1 MHPKPFPKVFPP
13 EFPLELQN
21 VILTLLRDLCVQHFP
36 LAQQPTNNGR
46 PLLLHTH
53 PCDTL
58 VLRTYGATLS
68 LSKST
73 QSLIAIP
80 LGGLGEFGMN
90 MMALRLGDDIIVI
103 DAGMMFPESE
113 LLGVDLVIPDTTY
126 LKQNRA
132 NVRAIVLT
140 HGHEDHIG
148 ALPYI
153 LRDLNVPV
161 YGTRFTLALV
171 KKRLAEANLLD
182 STTLREVMPG
192 RLIEIGPYE
201 IEFIPVTHSTIDC
214 VALAVRTPLGVI
226 IHTGDFKIDQT
237 PVGGAPFDLHSFAR
251 YGNEGV
257 LALFSD
263 STNVERPGFTP
274 SERAIVPRIEELCRS
289 APRRVIL
296 SCFAS
301 SIHRIQQVIDIASRV
316 GRKIAFVGRSMVDNV
331 EIAHDLEYLR
341 IPDGMVVRPQ
351 DIRTFDP
358 RRIIILASG
367 SQAEPMSSLSR
378 IAVDNHRFVSVDES
392 DTVILSARIIPGNEK
407 AIFRMLDHMFRRRAL
422 VYYDNNA
429 GTIHVSG
436 HASQE
441 EQKLVLQL
449 VKPKY
454 FIPVH
459 GEYRHLFRHAALA
472 HQLGCVSSEI
482 LLLENGQT
490 IEFTED
496 GARRRDPVTSG
507 RVLVDSGSLEEIEE
521 VVIRDRKHLSED
533 GVVVP
538 IIAID
543 KRTGRME
550 TVPEIVTRGMFSD
563 NGTELMAGA
572 RDVILKTVEQSNA
585 EEKGDWSVI
594 KEKIRVDLKRYINKH
609 TSKRPL
615 ILPVILEV

>member
-1 MHPKPFPKVFPP
+1 VWYDSR
-13 EFPLELQN
+13 
-21 VILTLLRDLCVQHFP
+21 LRLGED
-36 LAQQPTNNGR
+36 A
-46 PLLLHTH
+46 
-53 PCDTL
+53 
-58 VLRTYGATLS
+58 S
-68 LSKST
+68 LSKPT
-73 QSLIAIP
+73 HTLTAIP

-90 MMALRLGDDIIVI
+90 MMVLRLDDDIIVI

-113 LLGVDLVIPDTTY
+113 LLGVDLVIPDISY

-132 NVRAIVLT
+132 HVRAIVLT

-148 ALPYI
+148 SLPYI

-171 KKRLAEANLLD
+171 KKRLEEAGLLD

-192 RLIEIGPYE
+192 RMVEIGPFE
-201 IEFIPVTHSTIDC
+201 IEFISVTHSTIDC
-214 VALAVRTPLGVI
+214 VSLAIRTPLGVI

-237 PVGGAPFDLHSFAR
+237 PVDGAPFDLHAFAR

-301 SIHRIQQVIDIASRV
+301 SIHRIQQVIDIAARV
-316 GRKIAFVGRSMVDNV
+316 GRKVAFVGRSMVDNV
-331 EIAHDLEYLR
+331 EIAHSLECLR

-351 DIRTFDP
+351 DIRSFDP
-358 RRIIILASG
+358 KRLVILASG

-378 IAVDNHRFVSVDES
+378 IAVDNHRFVSVDENDS
-392 DTVILSARIIPGNEK
+392 VILSARIIPGNEK

-422 VYYDNNA
+422 VYYDNSA

-441 EQKLVLQL
+441 EQKLLLQL

-472 HQLGCVSSEI
+472 HQLGCVSGEI
-482 LLLENGQT
+482 LLIEDGKTL
-490 IEFTED
+490 EFTED
-496 GARRRDPVTSG
+496 GVHRRDPVTAG
-507 RVLVDSGSLEEIEE
+507 RVCVDSGSLEEIEE

-543 KRTGRME
+543 KHTGKLE
-550 TVPEIVTRGMFSD
+550 SLPEIVTRGLMSD
-563 NGTELMAGA
+563 NGQELIAGA
-572 RDVILKTVEQSNA
+572 RQVILKTVEESNA
-585 EEKGDWSVI
+585 EEKS
-594 KEKIRVDLKRYINKH
+594 RVDLKRYINKH

>member
-1 MHPKPFPKVFPP
+1 
-13 EFPLELQN
+13 
-21 VILTLLRDLCVQHFP
+21 
-36 LAQQPTNNGR
+36 
-46 PLLLHTH
+46 
-53 PCDTL
+53 
-58 VLRTYGATLS
+58 
-68 LSKST
+68 LSKPA
-73 QSLIAIP
+73 QSLTAIP

-90 MMALRLGDDIIVI
+90 MMALRVADDIIVI

-113 LLGVDLVIPDTTY
+113 LLGVDLVIPDITY

-132 NVRAIVLT
+132 HVRAIVLT

-171 KKRLAEANLLD
+171 KKRLDEAGLLK
-182 STTLREVMPG
+182 STTLREVIPGG
-192 RLIEIGPYE
+192 RLVEIGPFE

-214 VALAVRTPLGVI
+214 VALAVRTALGVI

-237 PVGGAPFDLHSFAR
+237 PVGGAPFDLHAFAR
-251 YGNEGV
+251 YGHEGV

-263 STNVERPGFTP
+263 STNVERPGFTG
-274 SERAIVPRIEELCRS
+274 SERNIVPRIEELCRS

-316 GRKIAFVGRSMVDNV
+316 GRKVAFVGRSMVDNV
-331 EIAHDLEYLR
+331 EIAHSLEYLR

-351 DIRTFDP
+351 DIRGFDP
-358 RRIIILASG
+358 KRLLILASG

-378 IAVDNHRFVSVDES
+378 IAVDNHRFVSVDENDS
-392 DTVILSARIIPGNEK
+392 VILSARIIPGNEK

-422 VYYDNNA
+422 VYYDNSA

-472 HQLGCVSSEI
+472 YQLGCVSGEI
-482 LLLENGQT
+482 LVLEDGHT
-490 IEFTED
+490 LEFTED
-496 GARRRDPVTSG
+496 GAFRRDPVTAG
-507 RVLVDSGSLEEIEE
+507 RVCVDSGSLEEIEE

-543 KRTGRME
+543 KHTGRME
-550 TVPEIVTRGMFSD
+550 SQPEIVTRGMFSD
-563 NGTELMAGA
+563 NGTEFLAGA
-572 RDVILKTVEQSNA
+572 REVVLKTVEQSNA
-585 EEKGDWSVI
+585 EEKSDWSVI
-594 KEKIRVDLKRYINKH
+594 KEKIRVDLKRYINKQ

>member
-1 MHPKPFPKVFPP
+1 
-13 EFPLELQN
+13 
-21 VILTLLRDLCVQHFP
+21 
-36 LAQQPTNNGR
+36 
-46 PLLLHTH
+46 
-53 PCDTL
+53 
-58 VLRTYGATLS
+58 
-68 LSKST
+68 LSKT
-73 QSLIAIP
+73 TNSLFAIP

-90 MMALRLGDDIIVI
+90 MMALRYGDDIIVI

-113 LLGVDLVIPDTTY
+113 LLGIDLVIPDITY

-132 NVRAIVLT
+132 HVRAIVLT
-140 HGHEDHIG
+140 HCHEDHIG

-171 KKRLAEANLLD
+171 KKRLEEANLLD
-182 STTLREVMPG
+182 STILREVPPG
-192 RLIEIGPYE
+192 RRIEIGPYE

-237 PVGGAPFDLHSFAR
+237 PVDNWQFDLHAFAR
-251 YGNEGV
+251 YGHEGV

-263 STNVERPGFTP
+263 STNVERPGFTQ
-274 SERAIVPRIEELCRS
+274 SERSVVPRIEDLCRT
-289 APRRVIL
+289 APRRVVL

-301 SIHRIQQVIDIASRV
+301 SMHRIQQVIDVAGRV
-316 GRKIAFVGRSMVDNV
+316 NRKVAFVGRSMVDNV
-331 EIAHDLEYLR
+331 EIAHSLGYLQ

-351 DIRTFDP
+351 DIRSFDP

-378 IAVDNHRFVSVDES
+378 IAVDNHRFVSVEEN

-407 AIFRMLDHMFRRRAL
+407 AIYRMLDHMFRRRAL
-422 VYYDNNA
+422 VYYDNSA
-429 GTIHVSG
+429 GVIHVSG

-441 EQKLVLQL
+441 EQKLILQL
-449 VKPKY
+449 VKPRY

-472 HQLGCVSSEI
+472 HSLSVVSGEI
-482 LLLENGQT
+482 LLLENGHV

-496 GARRRDPVTSG
+496 AAFRRDPVTAG
-507 RVLVDSGSLEEIEE
+507 RVLVDSGSLEEVEE
-521 VVIRDRKHLSED
+521 VVVRDRRHLSED
-533 GVVVP
+533 GVVVT

-543 KRTGRME
+543 KHSGRLE
-550 TVPEIVTRGMFSD
+550 SLPEIVTRGMFSD

-572 RDVILKTVEQSNA
+572 REVVLKTVEQSNS
-585 EEKGDWSVI
+585 EEKSDWSVI

>member
-1 MHPKPFPKVFPP
+1 
-13 EFPLELQN
+13 
-21 VILTLLRDLCVQHFP
+21 
-36 LAQQPTNNGR
+36 
-46 PLLLHTH
+46 
-53 PCDTL
+53 
-58 VLRTYGATLS
+58 
-68 LSKST
+68 LSKPT
-73 QSLIAIP
+73 QSLTAIP

-90 MMALRLGDDIIVI
+90 MMALRHGDDILVI

-126 LKQNRA
+126 LKQNR
-132 NVRAIVLT
+132 NSVRAIVLT

-171 KKRLAEANLLD
+171 KKRLAEAGLLD
-182 STTLREVMPG
+182 STTLREVIPG
-192 RLIEIGPYE
+192 RLVEIGPFE

-214 VALAVRTPLGVI
+214 VALAVRTPVGVI

-237 PVGGAPFDLHSFAR
+237 PVGGAPFDLHTFAR

-316 GRKIAFVGRSMVDNV
+316 GRKVAFVGRSMVDNV

-392 DTVILSARIIPGNEK
+392 DSVILSARIIPGNEK

-422 VYYDNNA
+422 VYYDNSA

-449 VKPKY
+449 VKPRY

-472 HQLGCVSSEI
+472 HQLGCVSGEI
-482 LLLENGQT
+482 MLMENGQA

-533 GVVVP
+533 GIVVP

-550 TVPEIVTRGMFSD
+550 SHPEIVTRGMLND
-563 NGTELMAGA
+563 NNQELMAGA

-585 EEKGDWSVI
+585 EEKSDWGVI
-594 KEKIRVDLKRYINKH
+594 KEKIRIDLKRYISKQ

-615 ILPVILEV
+615 ILPVILEI

>member
-1 MHPKPFPKVFPP
+1 MFSCGEK
-13 EFPLELQN
+13 
-21 VILTLLRDLCVQHFP
+21 
-36 LAQQPTNNGR
+36 
-46 PLLLHTH
+46 
-53 PCDTL
+53 
-58 VLRTYGATLS
+58 TY
-68 LSKST
+68 LSKSK
-73 QSLIAIP
+73 QSLTVIP

-90 MMALRLGDDIIVI
+90 MMAFRFGDDIIVI

-113 LLGVDLVIPDTTY
+113 LLGVDLVIPDISY
-126 LKQNRA
+126 LKQNRQH
-132 NVRAIVLT
+132 VRAIVLT

-153 LRDLNVPV
+153 LRDLNVPI

-171 KKRLAEANLLD
+171 KKRLAEAGLLD
-182 STTLREVMPG
+182 SGELFEGGAGGLGGAGPFEV
-192 RLIEIGPYE
+192 
-201 IEFIPVTHSTIDC
+201 EFIPVTHSTIDC
-214 VALAVRTPLGVI
+214 VALAIRTPVGVV
-226 IHTGDFKIDQT
+226 IHSGDFKIDQT
-237 PVGGAPFDLHSFAR
+237 PVDHYQFDLHAFAR

-274 SERAIVPRIEELCRS
+274 SERVVAPRIEELTRS
-289 APRRVIL
+289 APKRVVL
-296 SCFAS
+296 TCFAS
-301 SIHRIQQVIDIASRV
+301 SVHRIQQVIDIADRV
-316 GRKIAFVGRSMVDNV
+316 GRKVAFVGRSMVDNV
-331 EIAHDLEYLR
+331 EIAHDLGYLR

-351 DIRTFDP
+351 EIRSFEP
-358 RRIIILASG
+358 RKLIIIASG
-367 SQAEPMSSLSR
+367 SQAEPMSSMCR
-378 IAVDNHRFVSVDES
+378 IGVDNHRFGTIDEN

-422 VYYDNNA
+422 VYYDNSA
-429 GTIHVSG
+429 GPIHVSG

-441 EQKLVLQL
+441 EQKLLLQL

-472 HQLGCVSSEI
+472 HQLGVVSGEI
-482 LLLENGQT
+482 MLLEDGKCV
-490 IEFTED
+490 EFTED
-496 GARRRDPVTSG
+496 GACRRDPVTAG

-521 VVIRDRKHLSED
+521 IVVRDRKHLSED
-533 GVVVP
+533 GVVVS

-543 KRTGRME
+543 KHTGKME
-550 TVPEIVTRGMFSD
+550 SQPEIVTRGMFSD
-563 NGTELMAGA
+563 NGQELIAGA
-572 RDVILKTVEQSNA
+572 RAVIINTVEQSNA
-585 EEKGDWSVI
+585 EEKSDWGVI

>member
-1 MHPKPFPKVFPP
+1 MSKAPSKTPHS
-13 EFPLELQN
+13 
-21 VILTLLRDLCVQHFP
+21 LT
-36 LAQQPTNNGR
+36 
-46 PLLLHTH
+46 
-53 PCDTL
+53 
-58 VLRTYGATLS
+58 
-68 LSKST
+68 
-73 QSLIAIP
+73 AIP
-80 LGGLGEFGMN
+80 IGGLGEFGMN
-90 MMALRLGDDIIVI
+90 MMVLRLGDDIIVI

-113 LLGVDLVIPDTTY
+113 LLGVDLVIPDISY
-126 LKQNRA
+126 LKQNRSK
-132 NVRAIVLT
+132 VHAIVLT

-171 KKRLAEANLLD
+171 KKRLEEAGLLD
-182 STTLREVMPG
+182 STTLREVIPG
-192 RLIEIGPYE
+192 RLVEIGPYE
-201 IEFIPVTHSTIDC
+201 VEFISVTHSTLDC
-214 VALAVRTPLGVI
+214 VALAIRTPLGVI

-237 PVGGAPFDLHSFAR
+237 PVDGAAFDLHALAK
-251 YGNEGV
+251 YGLEGV

-274 SERAIVPRIEELCRS
+274 SERAVVPRIEELCRS

-301 SIHRIQQVIDIASRV
+301 SIHRIQQVIDIAVRV
-316 GRKIAFVGRSMVDNV
+316 NRKVAFVGRSMIDNV
-331 EIAHDLEYLR
+331 EIAHSLDLLR

-351 DIRTFDP
+351 DIRGFDP
-358 RRIIILASG
+358 KRLVILASG

-378 IAVDNHRFVSVDES
+378 IAVDNHRHVSVDEN
-392 DTVILSARIIPGNEK
+392 DTVILSARIIPGNERS
-407 AIFRMLDHMFRRRAL
+407 IFRMLDHMFRRRAL
-422 VYYDNNA
+422 VYYDNS
-429 GTIHVSG
+429 GGVIHVSG

-441 EQKLVLQL
+441 EQKLILQL

-454 FIPVH
+454 FVPVH

-472 HQLGCVSSEI
+472 HQLGAVSEEI
-482 LLLENGQT
+482 FLLEDGQA

-496 GARRRDPVTSG
+496 GAKRRDPVAAG

-543 KRTGRME
+543 KHTGKLE
-550 TVPEIVTRGMFSD
+550 SQPEIVTRGVMSE
-563 NGTELMAGA
+563 NGQELLVGA
-572 RDVILKTVEQSNA
+572 REVLMKTVAESNA
-585 EEKGDWSVI
+585 EENSDWGVI
-594 KEKIRVDLKRYINKH
+594 KEKIRVDLKRYINKQ

>member
-1 MHPKPFPKVFPP
+1 M
-13 EFPLELQN
+13 
-21 VILTLLRDLCVQHFP
+21 
-36 LAQQPTNNGR
+36 
-46 PLLLHTH
+46 
-53 PCDTL
+53 
-58 VLRTYGATLS
+58 
-68 LSKST
+68 SKAS
-73 QSLIAIP
+73 QSLTAIP

-113 LLGVDLVIPDTTY
+113 LLGVDLVIPDITY

-132 NVRAIVLT
+132 QVRAIVLT

-153 LRDLNVPV
+153 LKDLNVPV

-171 KKRLAEANLLD
+171 KKRLDEAGLLD
-182 STTLREVMPG
+182 STTLREVIPG
-192 RLIEIGPYE
+192 RLVEIGPFE
-201 IEFIPVTHSTIDC
+201 VEFISVTHSTVDC
-214 VALAVRTPLGVI
+214 VALAIRTPLGVV

-237 PVGGAPFDLHSFAR
+237 PVGGAPFDLHAFAR

-301 SIHRIQQVIDIASRV
+301 SVHRIQQVIDIAARV
-316 GRKIAFVGRSMVDNV
+316 GRKVAFVGRSMVDNV
-331 EIAHDLEYLR
+331 EIAHSLELLR

-351 DIRTFDP
+351 DIRGFDP
-358 RRIIILASG
+358 KRIVILASG

-378 IAVDNHRFVSVDES
+378 IAVDNHRFVSVDENDS
-392 DTVILSARIIPGNEK
+392 VILSARIIPGNEK
-407 AIFRMLDHMFRRRAL
+407 SIFRMLDHMFRRRAL
-422 VYYDNNA
+422 VYYDNSA

-441 EQKLVLQL
+441 EQKLLLQL

-472 HQLGCVSSEI
+472 HQLGCVSNEI
-482 LLLENGQT
+482 LLLEDGRQ

-496 GARRRDPVTSG
+496 GVHRRDPVTAW
-507 RVLVDSGSLEEIEE
+507 RVCVDSGSLEEIEE

-533 GVVVP
+533 GIVVP

-543 KRTGRME
+543 KHTGKME
-550 TVPEIVTRGMFSD
+550 SHPEIVTRGLMSD
-563 NGTELMAGA
+563 NGQELIVGA
-572 RDVILKTVEQSNA
+572 RLVIMKTVEESNA
-585 EEKGDWSVI
+585 EEKSDWGVI
-594 KEKIRVDLKRYINKH
+594 KEKIRVDLKRYINKQ

>member
-1 MHPKPFPKVFPP
+1 M
-13 EFPLELQN
+13 
-21 VILTLLRDLCVQHFP
+21 
-36 LAQQPTNNGR
+36 
-46 PLLLHTH
+46 
-53 PCDTL
+53 
-58 VLRTYGATLS
+58 
-68 LSKST
+68 SKSSS
-73 QSLIAIP
+73 QSLLAIP

-90 MMALRLGDDIIVI
+90 MMALRFGDDIIVI

-113 LLGVDLVIPDTTY
+113 LLGIDLVIPDIAY
-126 LKQNRA
+126 LKQNRHL
-132 NVRAIVLT
+132 VRAIVLT

-161 YGTRFTLALV
+161 FGTRFTLALV
-171 KKRLAEANLLD
+171 KKRLEEAGLLD
-182 STTLREVMPG
+182 SATLREVIPG
-192 RLIEIGPYE
+192 RRIEIGPYE

-214 VALAVRTPLGVI
+214 VALAVRTPIGVI
-226 IHTGDFKIDQT
+226 IHTGDFKIDHT
-237 PVGGAPFDLHSFAR
+237 PVNGEGFDIATFAR
-251 YGNEGV
+251 YGSEGV

-263 STNVERPGFTP
+263 STNVERPGYTP
-274 SERAIVPRIEELCRS
+274 SERAVVPRIEELCRS

-301 SIHRIQQVIDIASRV
+301 SVHRIQQVIDIAQRV
-316 GRKIAFVGRSMVDNV
+316 GRKVAFVGRSMVDNV
-331 EIAHDLEYLR
+331 EIAHNLECLH
-341 IPDGMVVRPQ
+341 IPDGAVVRSQ
-351 DIRTFDP
+351 DIRNFEP
-358 RRIIILASG
+358 RKLLVLASG

-378 IAVDNHRFVSVDES
+378 IAVDNHRFVSVEEN
-392 DTVILSARIIPGNEK
+392 DTVILSSRIIPGNEK

-422 VYYDNNA
+422 VYYDNS
-429 GTIHVSG
+429 GGVIHVSG

-441 EQKLVLQL
+441 EQKLLLQL

-472 HQLGCVSSEI
+472 HQLGVVSGEI
-482 LLLENGQT
+482 LLLEDGKC

-496 GARRRDPVTSG
+496 GAFRRDPVAAG

-521 VVIRDRKHLSED
+521 VVVRERKHLSED

-543 KRTGRME
+543 KHTGNLE
-550 TVPEIVTRGMFSD
+550 SQPEIVTRGFISD
-563 NGTELMAGA
+563 NGSDLMTGA
-572 RDVILKTVEQSNA
+572 RDVVLRTINTSNS
-585 EEKGDWSVI
+585 EEMSDWSVI
-594 KEKIRVDLKRYINKH
+594 KEKIRVDLKRYINKQ

>member
-1 MHPKPFPKVFPP
+1 LSSTSHS
-13 EFPLELQN
+13 
-21 VILTLLRDLCVQHFP
+21 LT
-36 LAQQPTNNGR
+36 
-46 PLLLHTH
+46 
-53 PCDTL
+53 
-58 VLRTYGATLS
+58 
-68 LSKST
+68 
-73 QSLIAIP
+73 AIP

-90 MMALRLGDDIIVI
+90 MMALRLGDNIIVI

-113 LLGVDLVIPDTTY
+113 LLGVDLVIPDITY

-132 NVRAIVLT
+132 LVKAIVLT

-161 YGTRFTLALV
+161 YGSRFTLALV
-171 KKRLAEANLLD
+171 RKRLEEAGLID
-182 STTLREVMPG
+182 STTLREVTPG
-192 RLIEIGPYE
+192 RLVEIDPFE

-214 VALAVRTPLGVI
+214 VALAIRTPLGVI

-237 PVGGAPFDLHSFAR
+237 PVGGAPFDLHAFAR

-274 SERAIVPRIEELCRS
+274 SERAVVPRLEDLCRS
-289 APRRVIL
+289 APRRVVL

-316 GRKIAFVGRSMVDNV
+316 GRKVAFVGRSMVDNI
-331 EIAHDLEYLR
+331 EIAHSLDYLR

-351 DIRTFDP
+351 DIRSFDP
-358 RRIIILASG
+358 KRLVILASG
-367 SQAEPMSSLSR
+367 SQAEPMSSMSR
-378 IAVDNHRFVSVDES
+378 IAVDNHRFVSVDEN

-407 AIFRMLDHMFRRRAL
+407 PIFRMLDNMFRRRAL
-422 VYYDNNA
+422 VYYENSA

-449 VKPKY
+449 CKPKY

-472 HQLGCVSSEI
+472 HQLGCVSGEI
-482 LLLENGQT
+482 LLMEDGQVV
-490 IEFTED
+490 EFTED
-496 GARRRDPVTSG
+496 RAYRRDPVTAG

-521 VVIRDRKHLSED
+521 AVVRDRKHLSED
-533 GVVVP
+533 GVLVP

-543 KRTGRME
+543 KHTGKMDMQ
-550 TVPEIVTRGMFSD
+550 PEIVTRGMFSD
-563 NGTELMAGA
+563 NGQELMAGA
-572 RDVILKTVEQSNA
+572 REVVLKTVEQSNS
-585 EEKGDWSVI
+585 EEKMDWSVM
-594 KEKIRVDLKRYINKH
+594 KEKIRIDLKRYINKH

>member
-1 MHPKPFPKVFPP
+1 
-13 EFPLELQN
+13 
-21 VILTLLRDLCVQHFP
+21 
-36 LAQQPTNNGR
+36 
-46 PLLLHTH
+46 
-53 PCDTL
+53 
-58 VLRTYGATLS
+58 
-68 LSKST
+68 LSKT
-73 QSLIAIP
+73 NKSLLAIP

-90 MMALRLGDDIIVI
+90 MMVLRYGDDIIVI

-113 LLGVDLVIPDTTY
+113 LLGVDLVIPDVTY
-126 LKQNRA
+126 LKQNREH
-132 NVRAIVLT
+132 VRAIVLT

-153 LRDLNVPV
+153 LRDLDVPI

-171 KKRLAEANLLD
+171 KKRLEEAGLLQ
-182 STTLREVMPG
+182 SATLREVTPG
-192 RLIEIGPYE
+192 RLVEIGPFE

-214 VALAVRTPLGVI
+214 VALAIRTPIGVVM
-226 IHTGDFKIDQT
+226 HTGDFKVDQT
-237 PVGGAPFDLHSFAR
+237 PVDNVPFDLHTFAR
-251 YGNEGV
+251 YGSEGV

-274 SERAIVPRIEELCRS
+274 SERTIVPRIEELARS
-289 APRRVIL
+289 SPRRVIL

-301 SIHRIQQVIDIASRV
+301 SIHRIQQVVDIAERV
-316 GRKIAFVGRSMVDNV
+316 GRKVAFVGRSMVDNV
-331 EIAHDLEYLR
+331 EIAHNLNYLR

-351 DIRTFDP
+351 DIRSFDP
-358 RRIIILASG
+358 KKLLILASG

-378 IAVDNHRFVSVDES
+378 IAVDNHRFVSVDEN

-422 VYYDNNA
+422 VYYDNSA

-441 EQKLVLQL
+441 EQRLILRL
-449 VKPKY
+449 VKPRY

-472 HQLGCVSSEI
+472 HQLGAVTEEI
-482 LLLENGQT
+482 LLLEDGKC

-496 GARRRDPVTSG
+496 GVTQRDPVSAG
-507 RVLVDSGSLEEIEE
+507 RILVDSGSLEEIEE
-521 VVIRDRKHLSED
+521 IVVRDRKHLSEE
-533 GVVVP
+533 GVVIP

-543 KRTGRME
+543 KHTGKME
-550 TVPEIVTRGMFSD
+550 SAPEIVSRGLMSE
-563 NGTELMAGA
+563 NGSELMNGA
-572 RDVILKTVEQSNA
+572 REIVLKTFELSNL
-585 EEKGDWSVI
+585 EERADWSVI
-594 KEKIRVDLKRYINKH
+594 KEKIRVDLKRYINKQ

>member
-1 MHPKPFPKVFPP
+1 M
-13 EFPLELQN
+13 
-21 VILTLLRDLCVQHFP
+21 
-36 LAQQPTNNGR
+36 
-46 PLLLHTH
+46 
-53 PCDTL
+53 
-58 VLRTYGATLS
+58 
-68 LSKST
+68 SKSSQT
-73 QSLIAIP
+73 LTIIP

-90 MMALRLGDDIIVI
+90 MMAIRLGEDILVI

-113 LLGVDLVIPDTTY
+113 LLGVDLVIPDITY
-126 LKQNRA
+126 LKQNREH
-132 NVRAIVLT
+132 VRAIVLT

-171 KKRLAEANLLD
+171 KKRLDEAGLTE
-182 STTLREVMPG
+182 STKLREVLPG
-192 RLIEIGPYE
+192 RLVEIGPFE
-201 IEFIPVTHSTIDC
+201 LEFISVTHSTIDC
-214 VALAVRTPLGVI
+214 VALAIRTPLGVI

-237 PVGGAPFDLHSFAR
+237 PVGGAPFDLHAFAK

-274 SERAIVPRIEELCRS
+274 SERAVVPRIEELARS
-289 APRRVIL
+289 APKRVIL

-301 SIHRIQQVIDIASRV
+301 SIHRIQQVIDIAERV
-316 GRKIAFVGRSMVDNV
+316 GRKVAFVGRSMVDNV
-331 EIAHDLEYLR
+331 EIAHSLELLR

-351 DIRTFDP
+351 DIRAFDP
-358 RRIIILASG
+358 RKILILASG
-367 SQAEPMSSLSR
+367 TQAEPMSSLSR
-378 IAVDNHRFVSVDES
+378 IAVDNHRFVSVDEN

-407 AIFRMLDHMFRRRAL
+407 SIFRMLDHMFRRRAL
-422 VYYDNNA
+422 VYYDNSA

-441 EQKLVLQL
+441 EQKLLLQL

-472 HQLGCVSSEI
+472 HQLGVVSEEI
-482 LLLENGQT
+482 LLLENGKT

-496 GARRRDPVTSG
+496 GAYRRDPVTAG
-507 RVLVDSGSLEEIEE
+507 RVCVDSGSLEEIEE

-533 GVVVP
+533 GVVVS

-543 KRTGRME
+543 KHTGKME
-550 TVPEIVTRGMFSD
+550 SHPEIVTRGLMSD
-563 NGTELMAGA
+563 NGQELIIGA
-572 RDVILKTVEQSNA
+572 RQVISKTLEDSNP
-585 EEKGDWSVI
+585 EEKSDWGVI
-594 KEKIRVDLKRYINKH
+594 KEKIRVDLKRYINKQ

>member
-1 MHPKPFPKVFPP
+1 M
-13 EFPLELQN
+13 
-21 VILTLLRDLCVQHFP
+21 
-36 LAQQPTNNGR
+36 
-46 PLLLHTH
+46 
-53 PCDTL
+53 
-58 VLRTYGATLS
+58 
-68 LSKST
+68 SKSL
-73 QSLIAIP
+73 QSLFAIP

-90 MMALRLGDDIIVI
+90 MMALRSGDDIIVI

-113 LLGVDLVIPDTTY
+113 LLGIDLVIPDISY
-126 LKQNRA
+126 LKQHRQH
-132 NVRAIVLT
+132 VRAIILT

-153 LRDLNVPV
+153 LRDLAVPV

-171 KKRLAEANLLD
+171 KKRLAEAGLLE
-182 STTLREVMPG
+182 STTLREVIPG
-192 RLIEIGPYE
+192 RRVELGQYE
-201 IEFIPVTHSTIDC
+201 IEFIPVTHSTVDC

-226 IHTGDFKIDQT
+226 IHTGDFKIDHT
-237 PVGGAPFDLHSFAR
+237 PVEGAGFDIHTFAR

-263 STNVERPGFTP
+263 STNVERPGYTS
-274 SERAIVPRIEELCRS
+274 SERAVVPRIEELARS

-301 SIHRIQQVIDIASRV
+301 SIHRIQQVIDIAFRV
-316 GRKIAFVGRSMVDNV
+316 GRKVAFVGRSMVDNV
-331 EIAHDLEYLR
+331 EIAHDLGYLR

-351 DIRTFDP
+351 DIRSFEP
-358 RRIIILASG
+358 RKIIILASG

-378 IAVDNHRFVSVDES
+378 IAVDNHRFVSVDEN
-392 DTVILSARIIPGNEK
+392 DTVILSSRIIPGNEK

-422 VYYDNNA
+422 VYYDNSA
-429 GTIHVSG
+429 GVIHVSG

-441 EQKLVLQL
+441 EQKLLLQL

-472 HQLGCVSSEI
+472 HQLGVVSGEI
-482 LLLENGQT
+482 ILAENGHC

-496 GARRRDPVTSG
+496 AAFRRDPVAAG

-521 VVIRDRKHLSED
+521 VVVRDRRHLSED

-543 KRTGRME
+543 KHSGKLE
-550 TVPEIVTRGMFSD
+550 SQPEIVTRGFMSD
-563 NGTELMAGA
+563 NGSDLVTGA
-572 RDVILKTVEQSNA
+572 RDIVLKTINTSNP
-585 EEKGDWSVI
+585 EERADWSVI
-594 KEKIRVDLKRYINKH
+594 KEKIRVDLKRYINKQ

-615 ILPVILEV
+615 ILPVILEL

>member
-1 MHPKPFPKVFPP
+1 LNKSS
-13 EFPLELQN
+13 N
-21 VILTLLRDLCVQHFP
+21 SLTV
-36 LAQQPTNNGR
+36 
-46 PLLLHTH
+46 
-53 PCDTL
+53 
-58 VLRTYGATLS
+58 V
-68 LSKST
+68 
-73 QSLIAIP
+73 P

-90 MMALRLGDDIIVI
+90 MMALRFGEDILVI

-113 LLGVDLVIPDTTY
+113 LLGVDLVIPDITF
-126 LKQNRA
+126 LKQNRDR
-132 NVRAIVLT
+132 VRAIVLT

-171 KKRLAEANLLD
+171 KKRLEEAGLLQ
-182 STTLREVMPG
+182 STTLREVLPG
-192 RLIEIGPYE
+192 RKVEIGPYE
-201 IEFIPVTHSTIDC
+201 VEFISVTHSTIDC
-214 VALAVRTPLGVI
+214 VALAVRTPVGVI

-237 PVGGAPFDLHSFAR
+237 PVGGEPFDLHAFAR

-316 GRKIAFVGRSMVDNV
+316 GRKVAFVGRSMVDNV
-331 EIAHDLEYLR
+331 EIAHSLECLR

-351 DIRTFDP
+351 DIRGFDP
-358 RRIIILASG
+358 KRIVILASG

-378 IAVDNHRFVSVDES
+378 IAVDNHRFVSVDENDS
-392 DTVILSARIIPGNEK
+392 VILSARIIPGNEK

-422 VYYDNNA
+422 VYYDNSA

-441 EQKLVLQL
+441 EQKLLLRL

-472 HQLGCVSSEI
+472 HQLGCVSGEI
-482 LLLENGQT
+482 LLLEDGKV
-490 IEFTED
+490 IEFTEE
-496 GARRRDPVTSG
+496 GAHRRDPVTAG
-507 RVLVDSGSLEEIEE
+507 RVCVDSGSLEEIEE

-533 GVVVP
+533 GVVVS

-543 KRTGRME
+543 KHTGKME
-550 TVPEIVTRGMFSD
+550 SVPEIVTRGLMSD
-563 NGTELMAGA
+563 NGQELIAGA
-572 RDVILKTVEQSNA
+572 RAVIINTVEQSNA
-585 EEKGDWSVI
+585 EEKSDWGVI